1 MSSNLL
7 KLDPFAAAIARKER
21 EERER
26 REAEEAERRP
36 AESSQPLESSQ
47 PAESSQPKKLPPAGQ
62 KSSQPL
68 GSSQPPESHI
78 PSTSEPPESSQPDIT
93 WQPPESS
100 QTLKNPLNLLSA
112 LPDAKG
118 HLETPYQLLDHLFR
132 HLPPPQQAVY
142 IQLYRLSWGFKKE
155 KCFISNPGLAGRS
168 CLSVSAV
175 KENVNKL
182 VEKGLIKK
190 TGNVQ
195 GFGKNQGIEY
205 LVHAPSWQLAR
216 SSQPRRSSQPGESSQ
231 PGNAPNKE
239 LDQKEKEKGEA
250 VACQDCQGTGFWYP
264 EGTDKGVARCTHRR
278 LQPAGKNLHS
288 REG

>member
-26 REAEEAERRP
+26 KELEEAARRSP
-36 AESSQPLESSQ
+36 ESSQQFTGSQPLESSQ
-47 PAESSQPKKLPPAGQ
+47 PEKPPPTGQ
-62 KSSQPL
+62 KSSQPV
-68 GSSQPPESHI
+68 GDSQPPESSH
-78 PSTSEPPESSQPDIT
+78 PPDAKPLESSQPVRNRQPGESR
-93 WQPPESS
+93 QPPESS
-100 QTLKNPLNLLSA
+100 LNLLSA

-142 IQLYRLSWGFKKE
+142 MQLYRLSWGFKKE
-155 KCFISNPGLAGRS
+155 KCFISNPGLAARS
-168 CLSVSAV
+168 CLSLSAV

-182 VEKGLIKK
+182 IEKGLIEK

-195 GFGKNQGIEY
+195 GFGKNQGVEY
-205 LVHAPSWQLAR
+205 IVHAPSWQLAR

-231 PGNAPNKE
+231 PGNGPNKD
-239 LDQKEKEKGEA
+239 LDQKEIEKGEA
-250 VACQDCQGTGFWYP
+250 LACPDCQGTGFWYP
-264 EGTDKGVARCTHRR
+264 GGTDKGVARCAHKR
-278 LQPAGKNLHS
+278 LH
-288 REG
+288 

>member
-26 REAEEAERRP
+26 QEAERGERQSVESSQPVSSGQPPESNQPERLP
-36 AESSQPLESSQ
+36 AIGQKSSQPLESSQ
-47 PAESSQPKKLPPAGQ
+47 PAENLVSSNHKPLESSQPKIAWQPLE
-62 KSSQPL
+62 SSQPL
-68 GSSQPPESHI
+68 E
-78 PSTSEPPESSQPDIT
+78 T
-93 WQPPESS
+93 
-100 QTLKNPLNLLSA
+100 PLNLLSA

-132 HLPPPQQAVY
+132 HLTPPQQAVY

-155 KCFISNPGLAGRS
+155 KCFISNPGLAGRA

-182 VEKGLIKK
+182 VQKGLIKK
-190 TGNVQ
+190 TGNIQ

-205 LVHAPSWQLAR
+205 LVYAPSWQLAR
-216 SSQPRRSSQPGESSQ
+216 NSQPRRSSQPIESSQ
-231 PGNAPNKE
+231 PRSASNKE
-239 LDQKEKEKGEA
+239 IDLKEKEKGEA

-264 EGTDKGVARCTHRR
+264 EGTGKGVARCTHKRF
-278 LQPAGKNLHS
+278 QAMVNIQ
-288 REG
+288 EE

>member
-26 REAEEAERRP
+26 LENAKVQRQPSESSQPIKQPATGQKSNQPEESSQPPETRHPHQHRP
-36 AESSQPLESSQ
+36 AESSQPDNNWQ
-47 PAESSQPKKLPPAGQ
+47 PVN
-62 KSSQPL
+62 
-68 GSSQPPESHI
+68 SSQPPEN
-78 PSTSEPPESSQPDIT
+78 T
-93 WQPPESS
+93 
-100 QTLKNPLNLLSA
+100 LNLLSA

-142 IQLYRLSWGFKKE
+142 LQLYRLSWGFKKE
-155 KCFISNPGLAGRS
+155 RCFISNPGLAGRA
-168 CLSVSAV
+168 CLSLSAV

-182 VEKGLIKK
+182 VEKGLIEK

-195 GFGKNQGIEY
+195 GFGKNQGVEY
-205 LVHAPSWQLAR
+205 LVHPPSWQVAR

-231 PGNAPNKE
+231 PRNGPNKD
-239 LDQKEKEKGEA
+239 LDQKEIEKGEA
-250 VACQDCQGTGFWYP
+250 IACPDCQGTGFWYP
-264 EGTDKGVARCTHRR
+264 EGTSKGVARCIHKR
-278 LQPAGKNLHS
+278 L
-288 REG
+288 R